1 MKIPFYSPK
10 CQSLSSSNKVLINN
24 IGILLKIQKKKKT
37 IQKYQIR
44 IENLI
49 IFIIFVQIKLS
60 FMFYTQ
66 RTNEKEYTFFL
77 LCFGVNTS
85 FPFYAK

>member
-1 MKIPFYSPK
+1 M
-10 CQSLSSSNKVLINN
+10 SSSNKVLINN
-24 IGILLKIQKKKKT
+24 IGVLLKIQKKT

>member
-1 MKIPFYSPK
+1 M
-10 CQSLSSSNKVLINN
+10 SSSNKVLINN
-24 IGILLKIQKKKKT
+24 IGVLLKIQKKTNNTK
-37 IQKYQIR
+37 KYQIR
-44 IENLI
+44 IENLTTL
-49 IFIIFVQIKLS
+49 IIFVQIKLS

>member
-1 MKIPFYSPK
+1 MLKGVILNSI
-10 CQSLSSSNKVLINN
+10 S
-24 IGILLKIQKKKKT
+24 ILLKIQKKKKT
-37 IQKYQIR
+37 IQKQQIH

-66 RTNEKEYTFFL
+66 RINEKEYTS
-77 LCFGVNTS
+77 FGLYFGANTS
-85 FPFYAK
+85 FPFNAK

>member
-1 MKIPFYSPK
+1 M
-10 CQSLSSSNKVLINN
+10 SSSNKVLINN
-24 IGILLKIQKKKKT
+24 TGVLLKIQKKNKQYK
-37 IQKYQIR
+37 KYQIR
-44 IENLI
+44 IENLTTL
-49 IFIIFVQIKLS
+49 IIFVQIKLS

>member
-1 MKIPFYSPK
+1 M
-10 CQSLSSSNKVLINN
+10 SSSNKVLINN
-24 IGILLKIQKKKKT
+24 IGVLLKIQKKNKQYK
-37 IQKYQIR
+37 KYQIR
-44 IENLI
+44 IENLTTL
-49 IFIIFVQIKLS
+49 IIFVQIKLS

>member
-1 MKIPFYSPK
+1 M
-10 CQSLSSSNKVLINN
+10 SSSNKVLINN
-24 IGILLKIQKKKKT
+24 IGVLLKIQKKKT